1 MSFNKN
7 KTLILKLSIMIYCE
21 QNPNLKASASE
32 LWNTLS
38 SVNL

>member
-1 MSFNKN
+1 MSFNK
-7 KTLILKLSIMIYCE
+7 KTLILKLSIMIYYE
-21 QNPNLKASASE
+21 ENPNLKASTLE